1 MKIDK
6 GIPLPE
12 GGLLSFSSKYDFV
25 REMEYGDSVQT
36 NNDSEKQGVRYGILA
51 SDSYSKVVT
60 RSRKDEKG
68 KTFWRIWKL
77 KLNYDETRTCSG
89 CGQVVRPKQEGESL

>member
-36 NNDSEKQGVRYGILA
+36 NNDSEKQGVRYAILA

-60 RSRKDEKG
+60 RSYKDEDGNKV
-68 KTFWRIWKL
+68 WRIWKV
-77 KLNYDETRTCSG
+77 KLGYGKTRTCMS
-89 CGQVVRPKQEGESL
+89 CGQLVTGKKDS

>member
-25 REMEYGDSVQT
+25 REMEYGDSVET
-36 NNDSEKQGVRYGILA
+36 DDAAERQGVRYAIRA

-68 KTFWRIWKL
+68 KKFWRIWKV

-89 CGQVVRPKQEGESL
+89 CGQLVTGKKES